1 MNKKK
6 TIYIIGGGPLGINII
21 KWAREIGLT
30 TIVTDKSSDAPGLE
44 IADVPI
50 NIDASDSNLHLEY
63 VKKLCLKYDIVGTYC
78 QIEQSIMTG
87 YYIREYLG
95 IENNTFK
102 SLERSLSKDMMKQC
116 WSNKLIQ
123 TPDYKEIHT
132 VDDLSEFLKSNHGD
146 YIIKPTKGSGS
157 RGVQVINIS
166 SDYKTAYKVCMESV
180 GGQGHIIVE
189 ELIIGRSID
198 VNGILINGKLFPG
211 GILEKYQIGNP
222 TFLPLGGNDP
232 VDITKKEKDQIY
244 LLLEKSA
251 RALGLTNGPIKGD
264 LIKRKSKYYILEVAA
279 RFHGDVT
286 TCNTL
291 PYGSNINPIKFY
303 FNYLYSGEI
312 NENYLIPDMVS
323 YAAWR
328 VICLPPGKIKKKITS
343 LKTSDRSITKI
354 WYNENKCQK
363 IKTYND
369 TANIPGYICAFGKD
383 RNSVEQSL
391 EKYFQNNTFQIKIDP
406 NMVKWYKKLGDHLEN
421 LGFSKK
427 SCGYQ
432 NKLIENKKKE

>member
-1 MNKKK
+1 MKDKKA
-6 TIYIIGGGPLGINII
+6 IYIIGGGSLGINII
-21 KWAREIGLT
+21 KWAKEIGFI
-30 TIVTDKSSDAPGLE
+30 TIVSDKKFDAPGFE
-44 IADVPI
+44 FCDIAVNVDATDVDKHI
-50 NIDASDSNLHLEY
+50 EY
-63 VKKLCLKYDIVGTYC
+63 VKKFSDEYKIVGTYC
-78 QIEQSIMTG
+78 QIEPALMTG
-87 YYIREYLG
+87 YIIRKLLG
-95 IENNTFK
+95 IENNSFNSLEK
-102 SLERSLSKDMMKQC
+102 SLNKDMMKKS
-116 WSNKLIQ
+116 WSGKNIE
-123 TPDYKEIHT
+123 TPNYKEIHN
-132 VDDLSEFLKSNHGD
+132 VNELSEFFNSAHGE

-157 RGVQVINIS
+157 RGVQVINNK
-166 SDYKTAYKVCMESV
+166 SDYTAAYSNCIDPVE
-180 GGQGHIIVE
+180 GQGHIIIE
-189 ELIIGRSID
+189 ELIVGRSID
-198 VNGILINGKLFPG
+198 VNGVLINGKFFPG